1 MKRVRLTMS
10 QALVK
15 FLDNQY
21 IECDGVETKFVSGMF
36 GIFGHGCVVGVGQ
49 ALEQGGHN
57 LKFYQ
62 GKNEQNM
69 ALAAVAY
76 AKQMDRKAIIPCVSS
91 IGPGATNMVT
101 ACGCATANRIP
112 LLVLP
117 GDTFA
122 CPGPRPCW
130 LPSPDRQYPQTQW
143 QQAEFFDNYGRT
155 VTDAFKGVCHYFDRI
170 LRPEQLMT
178 ACINAMRVLT
188 DPADTGAVCLAMPQ
202 DVEGEAYDYP
212 VSFFAKRVWRLERR
226 PATEA
231 ALADAAEAIRKA
243 KRPMM
248 ICGGGVR
255 YSEAHAEF
263 LHFAETFGI
272 PYGETQAGKSAT
284 DWLHPLNLG
293 GVGTTGC
300 SAANE
305 IARKADLVIG
315 VGTRYTD
322 FTTASKWLFKDTCK
336 FVNIN
341 VSEFQSLK
349 MEAVPVVADA
359 KEALPRLEKL
369 LEGYQTAYKDEV
381 KVAKEK
387 WIDELNRLDH
397 ITFSDKKSWKPEIND
412 ANADSAKRF
421 AQDVNAQLTQT
432 SALGAINAMMSEGDV
447 AIGAAGSLPG
457 DMQRMWRPTGVD
469 TYNMEYGYSTM
480 GYEVAG
486 ALGVKLAIGDKHEVY
501 SFCGDGS
508 FNMLHG
514 ELITACQEH
523 KKINICLFDNASFG
537 CINNLQVGHGNVTL
551 CTELRYRN
559 KDGLFGNFMN
569 IDYAKVAEAY
579 GCKSY
584 TVRTMEELVAAFED
598 AKKVKNIPV
607 LFDIKVLP
615 KTMTD
620 GYSSWWRV
628 GDTEVSE
635 RKENLAAY
643 ADLQAH
649 LKEVRKY

>member
-1 MKRVRLTMS
+1 MKKVAVIMGS
-10 QALVK
+10 DSDWPVVK
-15 FLDNQY
+15 
-21 IECDGVETKFVSGMF
+21 
-36 GIFGHGCVVGVGQ
+36 
-49 ALEQGGHN
+49 
-57 LKFYQ
+57 
-62 GKNEQNM
+62 
-69 ALAAVAY
+69 
-76 AKQMDRKAIIPCVSS
+76 
-91 IGPGATNMVT
+91 GA
-101 ACGCATANRIP
+101 C
-112 LLVLP
+112 
-117 GDTFA
+117 
-122 CPGPRPCW
+122 
-130 LPSPDRQYPQTQW
+130 
-143 QQAEFFDNYGRT
+143 QQ
-155 VTDAFKGVCHYFDRI
+155 
-170 LRPEQLMT
+170 L
-178 ACINAMRVLT
+178 
-188 DPADTGAVCLAMPQ
+188 
-202 DVEGEAYDYP
+202 
-212 VSFFAKRVWRLERR
+212 
-226 PATEA
+226 
-231 ALADAAEAIRKA
+231 
-243 KRPMM
+243 
-248 ICGGGVR
+248 
-255 YSEAHAEF
+255 
-263 LHFAETFGI
+263 ETFGI

-584 TVRTMEELVAAFED
+584 SVRTMEELVAAFED

-620 GYSSWWRV
+620 GYGSWWRV

-635 RKENLAAY
+635 RPENLAAY
-643 ADLQAH
+643 QDHLDLSLIH
-649 LKEVRKY
+649 I